1 MQVRAQNN
9 PNTIF
14 QLAILIY
21 DITFS
26 IFQNTTKWNEL
37 FFHLKRTTFEYVL
50 SSEWWINVCIP
61 YKLYLGAVVAVIVW

>member
-14 QLAILIY
+14 QLPILIY

-26 IFQNTTKWNEL
+26 IFQNTTK
-37 FFHLKRTTFEYVL
+37 
-50 SSEWWINVCIP
+50 
-61 YKLYLGAVVAVIVW
+61 